1 MAHGLFASNVEL
13 IVIAIAH
20 CARVAGQ
27 TCTCAV
33 RVRVLRKPQTSP
45 FSSPEAALL
54 LVSTKDQHRK
64 SAFHGLSFHIAH
76 AQRQVWQIW
85 LAEKTKLLLCECS
98 ENWTLPEDLILG
110 ADRKKCGLW
119 EREWLNSSLSLTDQL
134 LTAYSWKTSYSVSV

>member
-1 MAHGLFASNVEL
+1 MIYRRNFLKLAKSSNPKNERETFPTVIKYVQNSRRLNSILVPRGRALFGQHQESRPL
-13 IVIAIAH
+13 WGSKDRDSWTSRH
-20 CARVAGQ
+20 SAR
-27 TCTCAV
+27 
-33 RVRVLRKPQTSP
+33 
-45 FSSPEAALL
+45 
-54 LVSTKDQHRK
+54 
-64 SAFHGLSFHIAH
+64 
-76 AQRQVWQIW
+76 AQSQVWQIW